1 MANFTVNSLTTAS
14 TAASDNFMKSDMN
27 GVLTKVPAE
36 TLASELLN
44 MAGLAP
50 VRELVDL
57 TIGSKVIK
65 SVMEKVGKMI
75 TIYVYPAGSSS
86 VTDAV
91 LNTWTN
97 CGAVPASIGSFV
109 PFTMIVSDKKMV
121 EFRYSNG
128 QLQYKITDSSIW
140 IQGVAATMTT

>member
-1 MANFTVNSLTTAS
+1 MANFTVNSLTTAT
-14 TAASDNFMKSDMN
+14 TAASDNFMKSDTN
-27 GVLTKVPAE
+27 GVLTKVSAE
-36 TLASELLN
+36 ALANDLLN
-44 MAGLAP
+44 IAGIAP

-65 SVMEKVGKMI
+65 AVIEKVGKII
-75 TIYVYPAGSSS
+75 TFYVYPTGSSS

-97 CGAVPASIGSFV
+97 CGAMPASIGTFV

-121 EFRYSNG
+121 EFRYSSG
-128 QLQYKITDSSIW
+128 QLQYRISDSSIW
-140 IQGVAATMTT
+140 IQGVAATMTA